1 MTDSNNTGRHF
12 IAKSGTM
19 NLMSDNPYWWVAP
32 AIVFVVLGIAAF
44 IVIISFDR
52 AFTLLGV
59 LVGFIIS
66 IPGDFIFLSART
78 GKRCRYEADDEKLTI
93 YRGDKTE
100 EIYYSELLGV
110 KFEPFYMI
118 LGLEPFYCGYKV
130 TIEAKFRTIVRYY
143 AFNGAYGKNPPAD
156 TPFWILVM
164 NLPENSAEQNTA
176 DTVSMENYYENAQ
189 KKEP

>member
-1 MTDSNNTGRHF
+1 MIDSNSSTGRHF

-32 AIVFVVLGIAAF
+32 AIVFIVLGIAAF
-44 IVIISFDR
+44 FVIALFDR
-52 AFTLLGV
+52 ALTLLG
-59 LVGFIIS
+59 LFVGFIITL
-66 IPGDFIFLSART
+66 PADFMFLTART

-110 KFEPFYMI
+110 KFEPFYI
-118 LGLEPFYCGYKV
+118 FLIREPFYCGYKV

-164 NLPENSAEQNTA
+164 NLPENSAEQNSA

-189 KKEP
+189 KK

>member
-1 MTDSNNTGRHF
+1 MTDSNNTARHF

-32 AIVFVVLGIAAF
+32 AIVFVALGIAACF
-44 IVIISFDR
+44 IIISFDS
-52 AFTLLGV
+52 ALTLLGIF
-59 LVGFIIS
+59 VGFIITL
-66 IPGDFIFLSART
+66 PADFMFLTART

-93 YRGDKTE
+93 YRGDKPE
-100 EIYYSELLGV
+100 EIYYSELLEV
-110 KFEPFYMI
+110 KFEPFYI
-118 LGLEPFYCGYKV
+118 FLIREPFYCGYKV

-156 TPFWILVM
+156 TPFWILVVNM
-164 NLPENSAEQNTA
+164 PEDPQKPI